1 MKEIWKDIKG
11 YEGLYQIS
19 NLGNIK
25 RLEHKKY
32 NKNQILKEM
41 LLKPKSANNG
51 YVRITLRKNNKN
63 KYVNIHRLVAE
74 HFIENVNNYPCV
86 DHIDGNKLNNNV
98 DNLEWCT
105 YSYNIREAYRLGLN
119 RTSRGKNNC
128 RARKIIQKDMDGNI
142 IKEWDYMTEITEKL
156 GYDYTDISKCCS
168 GKYKSSKGFIWEYKE
183 GIYEH

>member
-1 MKEIWKDIKG
+1 MKEISKDIKG

-51 YVRITLRKNNKN
+51 YVRITLR
-63 KYVNIHRLVAE
+63 
-74 HFIENVNNYPCV
+74 
-86 DHIDGNKLNNNV
+86 
-98 DNLEWCT
+98 
-105 YSYNIREAYRLGLN
+105 
-119 RTSRGKNNC
+119 KNNC

-183 GIYEH
+183 